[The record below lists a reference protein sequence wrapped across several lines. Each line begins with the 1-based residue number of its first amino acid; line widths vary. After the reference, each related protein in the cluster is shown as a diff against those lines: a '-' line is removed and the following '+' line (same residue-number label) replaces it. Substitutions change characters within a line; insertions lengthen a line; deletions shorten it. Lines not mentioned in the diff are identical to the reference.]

1 MSGDTQ
7 RSDSSPTAPPNTGE
21 FCIQCGTHFKQ
32 GAVFCEMCGAVRP
45 SMRTMPPTSHMDWRT
60 WALRRDQYPI
70 AQRRTPWRA
79 LLKAFF
85 SFSVFTVIISLIAG
99 LVALIYGM
107 GLVTPYILD
116 TGYNYDLFIVIP
128 IFIALANLSGNILL
142 AYYFAIVAAI
152 VASCAWVFLTSY
164 KGFFNELTVKAK
176 PREHSPIF
184 DISGL
189 VFANVFLTLVI
200 LFIAV
205 ILGAGDTDDVVEG
218 DLEEMLFALANASVW
233 EEVIV
238 RILMI
243 GLPLVVVDLIRKKK
257 MRWHAYI
264 IGGKFEIGIPEV
276 VLVIVSATI
285 FGYAHFLGDW
295 GFWKVPAASIGGI
308 AFGYLFLKHGLASAI
323 VMHFAID
330 YAGMPSQVFGYS
342 NTVEGIL
349 LLIWVGLGF
358 VFTVYYLTRIGEFL
372 TGQKYLEDGPPQLIP
387 SPVPQ
392 AWGFQPGYAQQPP
405 SQYGQSGVQQS
416 PSAPTPPVE
425 PGRAY
430 YGGYVCPNCGSTEAR
445 WINGQFQCLRCGKLT

>member
-1 MSGDTQ
+1 
-7 RSDSSPTAPPNTGE
+7 
-21 FCIQCGTHFKQ
+21 
-32 GAVFCEMCGAVRP
+32 
-45 SMRTMPPTSHMDWRT
+45 MDWRT

-70 AQRRTPWRA
+70 MQRRTPWRSI
-79 LLKAFF
+79 LKAFF

-99 LVALIYGM
+99 LAALIFGV

-116 TGYNYDLFIVIP
+116 TGYNYDLFLVIP
-128 IFIALANLSGNILL
+128 IFVTLANLSGNVLL

-164 KGFFNELTVKAK
+164 KGFFKELTVKAK

-189 VFANVFLTLVI
+189 VFVNVFITLVI
-200 LFIAV
+200 VFIAV
-205 ILGAGDTDDVVEG
+205 ILGAGDTQDPVEG

-243 GLPLVVVDLIRKKK
+243 GLPLLVIDLIRRKPK
-257 MRWHAYI
+257 MRWHSYI
-264 IGGKFEIGIPEV
+264 LGGKFEIGIPEV
-276 VLVIVSATI
+276 ILVIVSATI

-295 GFWKVPAASIGGI
+295 GFWKVPAAAIGGI
-308 AFGYLFLKHGLASAI
+308 AFGYLFLRHGLASAI
-323 VMHFAID
+323 VMHFVID
-330 YAGMPSQVFGYS
+330 YAGMPSQVFGY
-342 NTVEGIL
+342 TGVIETIL
-349 LLIWVGLGF
+349 ILIWLGLGL

-387 SPVPQ
+387 TPVPQ
-392 AWGFQPGYAQQPP
+392 PWGYQSAYVQQQQQNQYGQYGAQQPP
-405 SQYGQSGVQQS
+405 Y
-416 PSAPTPPVE
+416 APTQPVE